1 MNRYFYF
8 LCWPFNILFRAVK
21 KLSRVMGAANARSR
35 VQECGSGF
43 SCGQDLSIHNDGF
56 ISIGA
61 GCNFANNVQIST
73 YKSGSLR
80 IGQRCFVGDG
90 NIITSAEGNIV
101 IGDDC
106 MIAEYVSIRAANH
119 GIKLGSPMNVQER
132 TIADIEIGNDVWI
145 GRGVMI
151 CAGARVKSGCVIGA
165 NSVVTSGL
173 VTEHNCIYAGVPAKL
188 IKRRTR

>member
-1 MNRYFYF
+1 MNRYIYLF
-8 LCWPFNILFRAVK
+8 CWPINILLRVVK
-21 KLSRVMGAANARSR
+21 KLSRMIGAVNALSL
-35 VQECGSGF
+35 VQECGPGF
-43 SCGQDLSIHNDGF
+43 SCGKDLSIHNDGF

-73 YKSGSLR
+73 YKVGSLR
-80 IGQRCFVGDG
+80 IGQRCFFGDG

-101 IGDDC
+101 IGNDC

-119 GIKLGSPMNVQER
+119 GIKLGSPINVQER

-151 CAGARVKSGCVIGA
+151 CAGARVSSGCVIGA
-165 NSVVTSGL
+165 NSVVTKSL
-173 VTEHNCIYAGVPAKL
+173 VTEENCIYAGVPAKFL
-188 IKRRTR
+188 KRRTL